1 MTESTSAEIG
11 LTSGSNGAPLIS
23 TTHPWHMRKSTSR
36 TKASHRLIWVI
47 CLTSLASGTDTV
59 RAAQDLRCSGWR
71 SSDVALESL
80 GDKGCQALRGRGET
94 VTSSVL
100 AAATMLL
107 RLRTSIHLRLR
118 GGSFADLASE
128 GTANA
133 STSLSHPRRGL
144 LSLLCCCLPIDC
156 TPKESKDVEKELN
169 HVLEALLASSDERCM
184 RRLSLLSPAAMQAMN
199 SLPTFNKTAWV
210 HACARRGLD
219 GALQKL
225 HNLGVSF
232 NLSGPLG
239 QTPLHVAAGSDSAKE
254 STVDVLCE
262 IGAYVD
268 TKDMLGWT
276 ALHHAVFVGNLDS
289 ARRLVSFLF

>member
-1 MTESTSAEIG
+1 MRES
-11 LTSGSNGAPLIS
+11 
-23 TTHPWHMRKSTSR
+23 PWRRK
-36 TKASHRLIWVI
+36 ACHGLIWVI

-59 RAAQDLRCSGWR
+59 RAAKDFRCSGW
-71 SSDVALESL
+71 SSGDVALESL

-100 AAATMLL
+100 AAATL
-107 RLRTSIHLRLR
+107 ILRLR
-118 GGSFADLASE
+118 GGGLAGLASA

-144 LSLLCCCLPIDC
+144 LSLLCSCLPIDC
-156 TPKESKDVEKELN
+156 TPKESKDVAIELN
-169 HVLEALLASSDERCM
+169 RIYEALSASSDERCM

-199 SLPTFNKTAWV
+199 SLQTFNKTAWV

-225 HNLGVSF
+225 HSLGMSL

-239 QTPLHVAAGSDSAKE
+239 QTPLHVAAGCDSAKE

-262 IGAYVD
+262 IGACVD

-276 ALHHAVFVGNLDS
+276 ALHHAAFGGNLDS
-289 ARRLVSFLF
+289 ARRLVSFLFSSSFFFPDRANPVWNLHSLLSD